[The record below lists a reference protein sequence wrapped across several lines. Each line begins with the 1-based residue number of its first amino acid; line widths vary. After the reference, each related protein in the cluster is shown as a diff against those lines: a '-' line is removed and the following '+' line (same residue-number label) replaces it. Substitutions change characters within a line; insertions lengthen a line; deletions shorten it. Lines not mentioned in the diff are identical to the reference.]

1 MNNGFVKIPRTLI
14 DLRAWKD
21 NHPMLTPF
29 EAYADLLQMAY
40 YGREPQVRTFNHR
53 QVTLHRGQFVGS
65 RRYFM
70 ARWGWSE
77 YQVRKALTKWAD
89 DGLLQTIQAEHTTIF
104 TLLQAD
110 ESTITQADTAD
121 PRPHSYPPTH
131 PDQTHESPLF
141 ADTVD
146 DKDTP
151 NHPPTHPASHPNNK
165 KIAKEEEGKLKP
177 SKARASVRKSRVAF
191 QPPTREQVEAYCMQQ
206 GIHTVD
212 ASRFVDYYE
221 ANGWHVGTHPMRSW
235 QATVRNWHRRAC
247 DNGSRTF
254 LASDHPTTIP
264 SLTLQD
270 LNTITTESSEP
281 GKIRLPQTP
290 NTITTHANPS
300 PIPTTITSHPGSPA
314 GSPAGSTAGS
324 TAAPRIFPNTFTTAP
339 ITKRT
344 ACAEALVSYQ
354 ARQARRVASMDAQ
367 EPDF

>member
-77 YQVRKALTKWAD
+77 YQVRKALTKWTEQ
-89 DGLLQTIQAEHTTIF
+89 GLLQTIQTEHTTIF

-110 ESTITQADTAD
+110 ESPTTQAQTDD
-121 PRPHSYPPTH
+121 SRPHSYPHHH
-131 PDQTHESPLF
+131 PDQATQSPLF
-141 ADTVD
+141 ADTLD
-146 DKDTP
+146 EKGLE

-165 KIAKEEEGKLKP
+165 KKDKEEEAIVKP
-177 SKARASVRKSRVAF
+177 SKARASVRKSRAAF
-191 QPPTREQVEAYCMQQ
+191 IPPTREQVEAYCMQQ
-206 GIHTVD
+206 GIRSVD

-221 ANGWHVGTHPMRSW
+221 ANGWHVGSHPMRSW
-235 QATVRNWHRRAC
+235 QATIRNWARRAW

-254 LASDHPTTIP
+254 PGSDHLTTT
-264 SLTLQD
+264 SLFTLQD
-270 LNTITTESSEP
+270 INTITPESSRP
-281 GKIRLPQTP
+281 GKIHLPLTP
-290 NTITTHANPS
+290 NTITTHVNTHSINAVAQ
-300 PIPTTITSHPGSPA
+300 GS
-314 GSPAGSTAGS
+314 STAGSTAGS
-324 TAAPRIFPNTFTTAP
+324 TAAPRSTYPTS
-339 ITKRT
+339 TKRT

-354 ARQARRVASMDAQ
+354 ARQARRVATMDAQ

>member
-21 NHPMLTPF
+21 NHPVLTPF

-70 ARWGWSE
+70 TRWGWSE
-77 YQVRKALTKWAD
+77 YQVRKALTKWAEQ
-89 DGLLQTIQAEHTTIF
+89 GLLQTIQAEHTTIF

-110 ESTITQADTAD
+110 ESTTTQAQRAD
-121 PRPHSYPPTH
+121 PHPHSYPHTH

-141 ADTVD
+141 ADTLD
-146 DKDTP
+146 DKDAQ

-165 KIAKEEEGKLKP
+165 KKDKEEEAIVKP
-177 SKARASVRKSRVAF
+177 SKARASVRRSRTAF
-191 QPPTREQVEAYCMQQ
+191 IPPTREQVEAYCMQQ

-235 QATVRNWHRRAC
+235 QATIRNWARRAWETTLP
-247 DNGSRTF
+247 SVVTT
-254 LASDHPTTIP
+254 PTTNDLFTNP
-264 SLTLQD
+264 QD
-270 LNTITTESSEP
+270 TN
-281 GKIRLPQTP
+281 P
-290 NTITTHANPS
+290 NTITTHVNTHSINAVAQS
-300 PIPTTITSHPGSPA
+300 
-314 GSPAGSTAGS
+314 S
-324 TAAPRIFPNTFTTAP
+324 TAAPRLITAP
-339 ITKRT
+339 STKRT
-344 ACAEALVSYQ
+344 ACAEALISYQ
-354 ARQARRVASMDAQ
+354 ARQARRVASMDTQ